1 MRSSTCL
8 QALTLTLFCATAVH
22 RADIRLIDAG
32 RVSLEEMPKKEPRRF
47 AQLRRCDLLIHVVR
61 CFDAPPIVWDAE
73 AAAAADADTAGDNST
88 AAAFVP
94 KIKPITSV
102 PLQSSSTAAAA
113 AAVISSSANSS
124 SSSNSTAELLPSTP
138 IADILQVRAAMA
150 YADLHIIDERH
161 KMNTTKTF
169 WRVKARAINEIVAL
183 GKLEPA
189 LVRLYL
195 KVSTCRPLSL
205 H

>member
-1 MRSSTCL
+1 
-8 QALTLTLFCATAVH
+8 
-22 RADIRLIDAG
+22 
-32 RVSLEEMPKKEPRRF
+32 MPKKEPRRF

-61 CFDAPPIVWDAE
+61 CFDAPPIVWDVE
-73 AAAAADADTAGDNST
+73 AAAADADTAGDNST

-94 KIKPITSV
+94 KIKPISSV
-102 PLQSSSTAAAA
+102 PLQSSSNAA
-113 AAVISSSANSS
+113 AAVVMSNS
-124 SSSNSTAELLPSTP
+124 SSSNSSELLPPTP
-138 IADILQVRAAMA
+138 ISDILQVRAAMA

-169 WRVKARAINEIVAL
+169 WRVRARAINEIVAL

-195 KVSTCRPLSL
+195 KVRTCIPSSV